1 MHKAKLKMD
10 EKGTE
15 AAGTSGM
22 QTLPMEMPFTF
33 KLNSSFL
40 LVITE
45 DIMPSVLFM
54 GKIANPAG
62 T

>member
-10 EKGTE
+10 EKGTQ
-15 AAGTSGM
+15 AAAASGM
-22 QTLPMEMPFTF
+22 QTLPMEMPLTF

-45 DIMPSVLFM
+45 DVMPTVLFM
-54 GKIANPAG
+54 GKIANPMG